1 MRTKI
6 AILACL
12 CVICGLVLSKFM
24 ITVGMVLIFVN
35 AIFTTEVKEKF
46 QILFANKAYLSSIGI
61 YLLFLLSGIY
71 TENWN
76 NMFPMLRISL
86 PYLLLPIAF
95 AFGPVL
101 NDKNYKFILYF
112 FVTLMFLS
120 SVYVLV
126 NYLLNFDY
134 FQQNLAV
141 SKTIFTPQ
149 KDHIRYSLLLCL
161 SIFSSVWLIQQ
172 GYSLFYKWEK
182 WLLIF
187 IAVFLFIMLH
197 ILSVR
202 SGILAFYLGVFIY
215 IWKIILVEKRKIL
228 GIVLL
233 SMMLILPY
241 MAFIS
246 LPSFR
251 QKFYLMRYNWEQY
264 QKGEVANLSD
274 TQRLLSYQIAL
285 KVAAQNPWI
294 GVGLGDLEDEQR
306 KIYEKEYKDIKP
318 MQPHNQFLSIY
329 ASCGIIGLLLFL
341 VCFLFPLFY
350 QKNYQSTWFLLFYV
364 LLLSSF
370 LTENTIFV
378 SIGIGIHSFFM
389 LLFLSVY
396 GGRRMSER

>member
-12 CVICGLVLSKFM
+12 CIISGLVLSKFM
-24 ITVGMVLIFVN
+24 ITVGMVLLFAN
-35 AIFTTEVKEKF
+35 AIFTTEIKEKF
-46 QILFANKAYLSSIGI
+46 QTLLSNKAYWSSIGI

-76 NMFPMLRISL
+76 NMFPMLRIAL

-95 AFGPVL
+95 AFGPDL
-101 NDKNYKFILYF
+101 NDKNYKTILYF

-120 SVYVLV
+120 SIYVLI

-161 SIFSSVWLIQQ
+161 SIFSAVWLIQQ
-172 GYSLFYKWEK
+172 SYVLLYKWEK
-182 WLLIF
+182 WLLVF
-187 IAVFLFIMLH
+187 IGIFLFIMLH

-233 SMMLILPY
+233 SMMLTLPY
-241 MAFIS
+241 LAFVS

-285 KVAAQNPWI
+285 KVANQNPWI
-294 GVGLGDLEDEQR
+294 GVGLGDLEDEQT
-306 KIYEKEYKDIKP
+306 KIYEKDYKDIKP
-318 MQPHNQFLSIY
+318 MQPHNQFLSIF
-329 ASCGIIGLLLFL
+329 ASCGIIGLLFFL
-341 VCFLFPLFY
+341 ACFLFPLFY
-350 QKNYQSTWFLLFYV
+350 QRNYQSTWFLLFYV

-389 LLFLSVY
+389 LLFLHVY
-396 GGRRMSER
+396 DKRKVCER